1 MEIWIEKLLELQELD
16 LRVSKMHAQLAE
28 VPQLRSQ
35 AELQYRNEAL
45 ALVDAQEEL
54 KVAEVE
60 VKSFDS
66 EIAVLQARKRDFQS
80 KSALIKNNDEYRAAL
95 LQIEMVNQAIASV
108 EERQLEAMFKV
119 DQLKEKVSLREK
131 DFLAGKAR
139 AQVVLEDLET
149 RRKNCERLI
158 SELNESRPGVVAEL
172 EDAVRQAV
180 SNGGECGNCV
190 SVYTRLRSSK
200 TYSSLTPCVVPLEDG
215 ACGRCHLKV
224 PAQQRSD
231 VLKSKLVLC
240 PSCGAIVYQE

>member
-1 MEIWIEKLLELQELD
+1 
-16 LRVSKMHAQLAE
+16 
-28 VPQLRSQ
+28 
-35 AELQYRNEAL
+35 LQYRNEAL

-60 VKSFDS
+60 VKGFDS

-158 SELNESRPGVVAEL
+158 SELSESRPGVVAEL
-172 EDAVRQAV
+172 EEVIKQAV
-180 SNGGECGNCV
+180 SNGAECGNCV
-190 SVYTRLRSSK
+190 SVYSRLRSSK
-200 TYSSLTPCVVPLEDG
+200 TYSSLVPCVVPLEDG
-215 ACGRCHLKV
+215 SCGRCHLKV
-224 PAQQRSD
+224 TAQQRSD
-231 VLKSKLVLC
+231 VLKSKLVQC